1 VTTESRSPGSAG
13 ASAAAPAHDEDE
25 TVEHRVPAPRSTAAL
40 DERYGRTRP
49 ARLRQRWLYGI
60 AGGLVALVF
69 GAWVLWAGLDQV
81 GGSID
86 ATDRAFDIVDDRTVD
101 VSFSVVMPAGQE
113 AWCAIQAQDEQRSIV
128 GWRVVELPA
137 QDGVERIE
145 TVRLRT
151 TGPAV
156 TGLIHSCWPA

>member
-1 VTTESRSPGSAG
+1 VAVTTESRSPVPAG
-13 ASAAAPAHDEDE
+13 PLGDDDE
-25 TVEHRVPAPRSTAAL
+25 TVEHRVPAPRSSDAL

-49 ARLRQRWLYGI
+49 ARIRQRWLYGV

-69 GAWVLWAGLDQV
+69 GAWVLWAGLDQAS
-81 GGSID
+81 GSID
-86 ATDRAFDIVDDRTVD
+86 ATDRAFDIVDDRTID
-101 VSFSVVMPAGQE
+101 VTFSVVMPAGTQ
-113 AWCAIQAQDEQRSIV
+113 AFCAVQAQDEQRSIV
-128 GWRVVELPA
+128 GWKVVELPA
-137 QDGVERIE
+137 QDGFERME

>member
-1 VTTESRSPGSAG
+1 VTTESRSPASDG
-13 ASAAAPAHDEDE
+13 ASTHVEDE
-25 TVEHRVPAPRSTAAL
+25 AVEHRAPAPRSTAAL

-49 ARLRQRWLYGI
+49 ARLRQRWAYGI

-69 GAWVLWAGLDQV
+69 GAWVLWAGLDQS

-86 ATDRAFDIVDDRTVD
+86 ATDRAFDILDERTID
-101 VSFSVVMPAGQE
+101 VTFSVVMPAGE
-113 AWCAIQAQDEQRSIV
+113 AAWCAVQAQDEQRSIV

-137 QDGVERIE
+137 QDGFERTE

>member
-1 VTTESRSPGSAG
+1 VTTESRSPASDG
-13 ASAAAPAHDEDE
+13 ASAHVEDE
-25 TVEHRVPAPRSTAAL
+25 AVEHRAPAPRSTAAL

-49 ARLRQRWLYGI
+49 ARLRQRWAYGI

-69 GAWVLWAGLDQV
+69 GAWVLWAGLDQS

-86 ATDRAFDIVDDRTVD
+86 ATDRAFDILDERTID
-101 VSFSVVMPAGQE
+101 VTFSVVMPAGE
-113 AWCAIQAQDEQRSIV
+113 AAWCAVQAQDEQRSIV

-137 QDGVERIE
+137 QDGFERTE

>member
-1 VTTESRSPGSAG
+1 MTTGSRSPVPAG
-13 ASAAAPAHDEDE
+13 AHPEDDE
-25 TVEHRVPAPRSTAAL
+25 TVEHRVPALPTTAAL

-49 ARLRQRWLYGI
+49 AVIRQRWLYGV
-60 AGGLVALVF
+60 AGGLVAVVF
-69 GAWVLWAGLDQV
+69 AAWVLWAGLDQAS
-81 GGSID
+81 GSID

-101 VSFSVVMPAGQE
+101 VTFSVVMPAGEE
-113 AWCAIQAQDEQRSIV
+113 AWCAVQAQDEQRSIV
-128 GWRVVELPA
+128 GWKVVELPA
-137 QDGVERIE
+137 RDAFERQE